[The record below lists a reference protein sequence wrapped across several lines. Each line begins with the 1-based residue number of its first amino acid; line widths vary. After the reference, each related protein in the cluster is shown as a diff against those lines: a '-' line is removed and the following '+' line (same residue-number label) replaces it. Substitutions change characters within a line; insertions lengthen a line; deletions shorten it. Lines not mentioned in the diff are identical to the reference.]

1 MEMVIIF
8 FMKLYFVITVLV
20 MLAYAVR
27 HTVFTYN
34 RLYQPQKMYCQDIL
48 SSDIPFVSVLI
59 PMHNE
64 ELVAHGVLDALLRCD
79 YPADTEGNRKMEIV
93 PINDFSED
101 KTREIL
107 DTYAAKYDCIHP
119 IHRYSGDRGKPAAL
133 NEAMKSAKGQI
144 IVVFDADYIPARGLL
159 RELVVSFMDP
169 EVGAVMGRVIPVNT
183 EANILTRLLDLE
195 RSGGYQVDQQARYN
209 LNLLPQ
215 YGGTVGGFRKDLILA
230 TGGFKVDILAED
242 TELTYRLAC
251 SGWKIVYANT
261 AECYEEAP
269 ETWEIRAKQIRRWAR
284 GHNEVMFRYFG
295 TLLGTKYLRPLQRID
310 ALMLLTIY
318 LMPVV
323 LLLGLL
329 DSLGLFFLGEMDI
342 IDGWWV
348 LLFIGAYNTF
358 GNFAPFFEVGTA
370 NILDASRQRM
380 FLLPYLSF
388 NFYFYLWFITQ
399 GFFESVVDVLT
410 KRKASWQKTVRFR
423 QGGTGV

>member
-1 MEMVIIF
+1 
-8 FMKLYFVITVLV
+8 
-20 MLAYAVR
+20 
-27 HTVFTYN
+27 
-34 RLYQPQKMYCQDIL
+34 
-48 SSDIPFVSVLI
+48 
-59 PMHNE
+59 
-64 ELVAHGVLDALLRCD
+64 
-79 YPADTEGNRKMEIV
+79 
-93 PINDFSED
+93 
-101 KTREIL
+101 
-107 DTYAAKYDCIHP
+107 
-119 IHRYSGDRGKPAAL
+119 
-133 NEAMKSAKGQI
+133 
-144 IVVFDADYIPARGLL
+144 
-159 RELVVSFMDP
+159 
-169 EVGAVMGRVIPVNT
+169 
-183 EANILTRLLDLE
+183 
-195 RSGGYQVDQQARYN
+195 
-209 LNLLPQ
+209 
-215 YGGTVGGFRKDLILA
+215 
-230 TGGFKVDILAED
+230 
-242 TELTYRLAC
+242 
-251 SGWKIVYANT
+251 
-261 AECYEEAP
+261 
-269 ETWEIRAKQIRRWAR
+269 
-284 GHNEVMFRYFG
+284 MFRYFG
-295 TLLGTKYLRPLQRID
+295 TLLSTKYLRPLQRID